1 LNEIFRLDNTV
12 RRDPR
17 IEDWF
22 FEFADPHRLSV
33 RPWFERMR
41 GLGPDV
47 REIFHDGCPVACVQ
61 DAPFGYVN
69 AFKAYAS
76 VGFFQGA
83 MLLDPAGV
91 LEGTG
96 KRMRHVKLRPG
107 HDANLTAL
115 DALILLAYHDIRKRL
130 GPV

>member
-1 LNEIFRLDNTV
+1 MEALFRLDHTH

-22 FEFADPHRLSV
+22 SGFADPFRLTV

-69 AFKAYAS
+69 AFKAHAN
-76 VGFFQGA
+76 VGFFHGA

-96 KRMRHVKLRPG
+96 KHMRHVKLRPG
-107 HDANLTAL
+107 NEVNLTAL
-115 DALILLAYHDIRKRL
+115 DALILLAYHDIKRRL
-130 GPV
+130 A

>member
-1 LNEIFRLDNTV
+1 MNEIFRLDNTV

-91 LEGTG
+91 LDGAG
-96 KRMRHVKLRPG
+96 KHMRHVKLRPG

-130 GPV
+130 GLV